1 MHELLEE
8 VREPLDTAGVRTEVV
23 LAADGTPLSVHTH
36 GDSGPTVLLTNG
48 IGTTSNFWRFLIAEL
63 TTDHTVVHWD
73 YRGHGQT
80 PLSTSG
86 DYALR
91 THADDLARVTRRV
104 MERDGQ
110 PPVHVAFSMGV
121 AVLLELYRNQ
131 PALVRAMGLIAG
143 APDAPGTGTA
153 LFRVPGTLA
162 ALRTLLALSTPV
174 VPLAAPLVKAFLRS
188 KLPFPL
194 ARMAGVIQP
203 GASRHDIDEFLAGVA
218 AMDPLAYWMTL
229 RGLLGARGSDVL
241 PTVTV
246 PTLIIAAAKDQLMP
260 VAQLEAM
267 RRALPNATFVL
278 IENAGHAGL
287 VEKGPEMAA
296 AVRSLLR
303 SLR

>member
-1 MHELLEE
+1 M
-8 VREPLDTAGVRTEVV
+8 
-23 LAADGTPLSVHTH
+23 
-36 GDSGPTVLLTNG
+36 LLTNG
-48 IGTTSNFWRFLIAEL
+48 IGTTANFWRFLIAEL

-80 PLSTSG
+80 PLSASG
-86 DYALR
+86 DYALH
-91 THADDLARVTRRV
+91 THADDLARVTRRL

-131 PALVRAMGLIAG
+131 PALVRAMALIAG
-143 APDAPGTGTA
+143 APDAPGTGTGLLRA
-153 LFRVPGTLA
+153 PGTFA
-162 ALRTLLALSTPV
+162 ALRAALALSTPV

-188 KLPFPL
+188 RLPFPL

-218 AMDPLAYWMTL
+218 AMDPLAYWKTL
-229 RGLLGARGSDVL
+229 RGLLRAKGSDVL
-241 PTVTV
+241 PSVTV
-246 PTLIIAAAKDQLMP
+246 PTLIVAAAKDQLMP

-267 RRALPNATFVL
+267 RRGLPNAKFVL
-278 IENAGHAGL
+278 IEQAGHAGL

-296 AVRSLLR
+296 AVRELLR
-303 SLR
+303 SVR